1 MKKILF
7 ACLSILTV
15 SIQITT
21 AQKMSTTQT
30 EESEK
35 IVSAFFEV
43 VRSGREPD
51 RAAEFMADTVLAHQM
66 NSENPEVVKRS
77 PQNYADHVKEFLA
90 LYGRYDLEVTELI
103 ANGNKVYA
111 RWKQTGKHLQ
121 DIDGHKATNLPLTEI
136 GSAVYRIAN
145 GKIAEYWIQLD
156 RRGFE
161 LQLQQNEKQAIT
173 DHSDKLPFSDAVGTG
188 GTVYISGQIGT
199 NGAAHLAGPDFSA
212 EAGQVMKN
220 LGDVLKE
227 HNLSYKDLVNVTIYL
242 TSMDNYNATNE
253 VYKKYFNGRF
263 PARVCIAVK
272 ELPMNAR
279 IEIAGIAQ
287 NRSY

>member
-1 MKKILF
+1 MLF
-7 ACLSILTV
+7 SCLSILTV
-15 SIQITT
+15 SLQMTT
-21 AQKMSTTQT
+21 AQKMGTSQT

-35 IVSAFFEV
+35 IVRAFFGI

-77 PQNYADHVKEFLA
+77 PQNYADHVKEFVA

-103 ANGNKVYA
+103 ASDNKVYV

-121 DIDGHKATNLPLTEI
+121 DIDGHKATNLPLLEI

-156 RRGFE
+156 RQGFE
-161 LQLQQNEKQAIT
+161 LQLQQNEKQAMAGKT
-173 DHSDKLPFSDAVGTG
+173 DRLPFSEAIATG
-188 GTVYISGQIGT
+188 GAVYISGQIGT
-199 NGAAHLAGPDFSA
+199 DSAGHLAGPDFSA
-212 EAGQVMKN
+212 EAGQVMEN
-220 LGDVLKE
+220 LGNVLKAN
-227 HNLSYKDLVNVTIYL
+227 NLSYQDLVSVTIYL
-242 TSMDNYNATNE
+242 TSMDNYKATNQ
-253 VYKKYFNGRF
+253 VYKKYFGERF

-272 ELPMNAR
+272 ELPIKAR

-287 NRSY
+287 NRSN